1 MVFFTDIEP
10 RKRYIL
16 LMLAISLICSAGVIS
31 YEVYT
36 MNDFALKSRFWILM
50 IFFLETLQ
58 IFMMAQYILEFYE
71 SKLKLKQWEFEYF
84 RDLEVKK
91 IIHGSNRK
99 DTMRISERNLN
110 INVNNIINLGR
121 YKRGSMMLYLINK
134 MYTESV
140 CPSLKIHISVIM

>member
-16 LMLAISLICSAGVIS
+16 LMLAISLICSASVIS

-50 IFFLETLQ
+50 IFFLESLQ
-58 IFMMAQYILEFYE
+58 FFMIAQYIFEFYE

-91 IIHGSNRK
+91 
-99 DTMRISERNLN
+99 
-110 INVNNIINLGR
+110 
-121 YKRGSMMLYLINK
+121 
-134 MYTESV
+134 
-140 CPSLKIHISVIM
+140 